1 MKDSKKHS
9 PLFIAGT
16 QRSGTT
22 LLHQIISASSQVWS
36 QNEIYPLHHPMF
48 ATPSEKHDRQFA
60 SAMREFFGVSL
71 DLNDKRLKPEQK
83 LRIFDEAMTAK
94 AIESDKQRW
103 CLKDPQN
110 TYYLQQYANA
120 FPSAKFLILIRDP
133 RAVCRSYLDPRGWTV
148 GRPTNWIVAAERWKN
163 EVDMQLDFAN
173 ENPDQVHLVKY
184 ESLVTDLSTTLT
196 EACAASEM
204 ELETSMLNYHQR
216 KPAVILHDG
225 NENITRPPDAS
236 KVNNWKNQL
245 PGSAIAT
252 IEAITRPLMQ
262 QLGYQISQA
271 KTKIPFGKTTCAR
284 VCHAI
289 VSEYRWKR
297 YRITGKS

>member
-1 MKDSKKHS
+1 MQNSKNQS

-22 LLHQIISASSQVWS
+22 LLHQIVASSSQVWS
-36 QNEIYPLHHPMF
+36 QNEVYPLHRPMF
-48 ATPSEKHDRQFA
+48 AAASPKHDRQFA
-60 SAMREFFGVSL
+60 DAMQEFFGVSL
-71 DLNDKRLKPEQK
+71 NQENQRLEPHQK
-83 LRIFDEAMTAK
+83 VRLFNKAMTAK
-94 AIESDKQRW
+94 ATASDKKRW

-110 TYYLQQYANA
+110 TYYLVQYAEA

-133 RAVCRSYLDPRGWTV
+133 RAVCRSYLDPSGFTV

-163 EVDMQLDFAN
+163 EVNMQLEFAN
-173 ENPDQVHLVKY
+173 ENPDKVHLVKY

-196 EACAASEM
+196 EACAASEL

-216 KPAVILHDG
+216 KPAVTLHDG
-225 NENITRPPDAS
+225 NQNITKPPDAS

-245 PGSAIAT
+245 SGSVIAT
-252 IEAITRPLMQ
+252 IEAIAGPLMH
-262 QLGYQISQA
+262 QLGYQASQA
-271 KTKIPFGKTTCAR
+271 ETKIPYGKTTYAR
-284 VCHAI
+284 VAHAI

-297 YRITGKS
+297 YRITGRS